1 MLAKRKCRLRLKVEN
16 VNIHMEYD
24 MFSLLF
30 VHFFNI
36 FFLFVWR
43 QKLLFYSSFLII
55 HVHDYTDYPKYVEDM
70 KYANI
75 AVSLEQAQG

>member
-36 FFLFVWR
+36 FISFVWR

-55 HVHDYTDYPKYVEDM
+55 HVHDYTDYR
-70 KYANI
+70 I